1 MAFYIYSFVRD
12 FGLQLIET
20 GDARFLRGRYVYKKV
35 MIDGENEEKSNR
47 RSHVRSGS
55 GIGLGPGVGSMSHQ
69 EGERRL

>member
-1 MAFYIYSFVRD
+1 MAFYIYSFIRD
-12 FGLQLIET
+12 FGQQLIET

-35 MIDGENEEKSNR
+35 MINEEGEEKSNR

-55 GIGLGPGVGSMSHQ
+55 GVGGGAMSQQ